1 MKTKEFVDKVND
13 MGYDVL
19 ISHIDIEVESPI
31 GSTLLSVQK
40 RNQYVVSTD
49 WSSFESL
56 EDEIQAELFGIAV
69 EYAST
74 KPEEREVGSL

>member
-13 MGYDVL
+13 MGYVVL
-19 ISHIDIEVESPI
+19 ISPIDIEVESPM

>member
-1 MKTKEFVDKVND
+1 MKTSEFVEKIND

-19 ISHIDIEVESPI
+19 IRPIDIEVESPI
-31 GSTLLSVQK
+31 GNTLLSVQK
-40 RNQYVVSTD
+40 RNQYVVSTE

-56 EDEIQAELFGIAV
+56 EGEIQAELFGIAV

-74 KPEEREVGSL
+74 KPEER

>member
-1 MKTKEFVDKVND
+1 MKTYEFIEKVND

-19 ISHIDIEVESPI
+19 IRPIDIEVESLV
-31 GSTLLSVQK
+31 GNTLLSVQK

-74 KPEEREVGSL
+74 KPEERE

>member
-1 MKTKEFVDKVND
+1 

-19 ISHIDIEVESPI
+19 IRPIDIEVESPV
-31 GSTLLSVQK
+31 GNTLLSVQK

-56 EDEIQAELFGIAV
+56 DDEIQAELFGIAV

-74 KPEEREVGSL
+74 KPKERE

>member
-19 ISHIDIEVESPI
+19 ISPIDIEVESPV
-31 GSTLLSVQK
+31 GSTLLIVHK

-56 EDEIQAELFGIAV
+56 EDDIQAELFGIAV